1 MIVGLILMN
10 KRELENKIEALE
22 GPEPEDE
29 PLETTVGK
37 LPEDA
42 DPEDSPDPIHL
53 ELET

>member
-1 MIVGLILMN
+1 MN
-10 KRELENKIEALE
+10 KRELENKIEDLE

-29 PLETTVGK
+29 EVRITVGSI
-37 LPEDA
+37 PEDA